1 MVEAWVAQSRM
12 VFMFINLMFI
22 NHVFINL
29 AFVNPI
35 LINLIFINLI
45 SFINLILG
53 FLFFVYF
60 FFIFMSEPR
69 ARPIAVSL
77 LSLLLLL
84 LPTGSLFGATGWE
97 LESEVVL
104 ISGRAPPIEKSHLAV
119 FLSRQTP
126 GEETSRKTE
135 VGI

>member
-1 MVEAWVAQSRM
+1 
-12 VFMFINLMFI
+12 
-22 NHVFINL
+22 
-29 AFVNPI
+29 
-35 LINLIFINLI
+35 
-45 SFINLILG
+45 
-53 FLFFVYF
+53 
-60 FFIFMSEPR
+60 MSEPR

-77 LSLLLLL
+77 LSLLLLLLLL

-104 ISGRAPPIEKSHLAV
+104 ISGRAPPIDKSHLAV

>member
-1 MVEAWVAQSRM
+1 M
-12 VFMFINLMFI
+12 
-22 NHVFINL
+22 
-29 AFVNPI
+29 
-35 LINLIFINLI
+35 
-45 SFINLILG
+45 
-53 FLFFVYF
+53 
-60 FFIFMSEPR
+60 FMSEPR

-84 LPTGSLFGATGWE
+84 LLLPTGSLFGAIGWE

-104 ISGRAPPIEKSHLAV
+104 ISGRAPPIEKSQLAV